1 MITILNEKITYICAL
16 GRKLRRAIGAGLDHF
31 QYNMRE
37 RHAAHFGVVLAAGAD
52 VCLRAARLKLKHGV
66 ASGRT

>member
-1 MITILNEKITYICAL
+1 MKKMIKICAL
-16 GRKLRRAIGAGLDHF
+16 GGKLRRAVGAGLDHF